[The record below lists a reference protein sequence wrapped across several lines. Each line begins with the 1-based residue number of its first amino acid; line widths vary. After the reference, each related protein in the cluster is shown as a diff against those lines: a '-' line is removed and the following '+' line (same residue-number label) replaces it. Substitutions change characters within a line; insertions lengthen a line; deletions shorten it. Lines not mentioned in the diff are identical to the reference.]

1 MRFLYRIGNFTE
13 SVQTERS
20 VHTVRL
26 FRRASTPRRFVLYTA
41 AAIQLPW
48 DAPPLTVKKPNR
60 LNALVT
66 IYAPLATDSVFYRIT
81 SYGLQ

>member
-1 MRFLYRIGNFTE
+1 MRFLYRSGNFTE
-13 SVQTERS
+13 SVQTERN

-26 FRRASTPRRFVLYTA
+26 FRRASTPRRFVLYSV
-41 AAIQLPW
+41 AAIQMPW
-48 DAPPLTVKKPNR
+48 DAPPPAVKKPNR

-66 IYAPLATDSVFYRIT
+66 IYAPLATGFFYRIT